1 MFDLLQNAFIASL
14 FISVAVGV
22 IGSYVVINRFNYL
35 AASIAHGSYA
45 GVGFAV
51 YFGISI
57 LLGTTVFALLLALL
71 LSFISFNNRSRSDT
85 LIGVIWAVG
94 MSIGIIFTDLTPGYN
109 ADLMS
114 YLFGNILMVPKS
126 DLIFMAV
133 VDLIILISGVVFY
146 NHILAI
152 SYDIDFAKLRGIRV
166 GFLYTYFLILIALT
180 VVMSVRS
187 IGLILVIALFTIP
200 PYISEKFT
208 KDFKAMMF
216 LSGVLAFVFC
226 IAGLYISYSY
236 DISATPAII
245 LTASV
250 FFFLSLFKR
259 R

>member
-1 MFDLLQNAFIASL
+1 MFELLQNAFLASFL
-14 FISVAVGV
+14 ISIAVGM

-45 GVGFAV
+45 GVGFSV

-57 LLGTTVFALLLALL
+57 LFGTTISALILALL
-71 LSFISFNNRSRSDT
+71 LSVISFKNRSRSDT

-94 MSIGIIFTDLTPGYN
+94 MSVGIIFTDLSPGYN

-126 DLIFMAV
+126 DIAFMV
-133 VDLIILISGVVFY
+133 LVDTIIILSVTVFY
-146 NHILAI
+146 NQILAV
-152 SYDIDFAKLRGIRV
+152 SYDMDFAILRGIRV
-166 GFLYTYFLILIALT
+166 GALYTYFLILIALT

-200 PYISEKFT
+200 PYIAEKFT
-208 KDFKAMMF
+208 KDFKTMMA
-216 LSGVLAFVFC
+216 LSGLLSFIFC
-226 IAGLYISYSY
+226 SLGLYISYIL

-245 LTASV
+245 LSASL
-250 FFFLSLFKR
+250 FFFLSLLKR
-259 R
+259 

>member
-1 MFDLLQNAFIASL
+1 MFDLLGDAFIASFL
-14 FISVAVGV
+14 ISIAVGM

-45 GVGFAV
+45 GVGFAI

-57 LLGTTVFALLLALL
+57 LLGTTLFAVLLALL
-71 LSFISFNNRSRSDT
+71 LAFISFKNKYRSDT

-94 MSIGIIFTDLTPGYN
+94 MSVGIVFTDLSPGYN

-114 YLFGNILMVPKS
+114 YLFGNILMVPKE
-126 DLIFMAV
+126 DMIFMSF
-133 VDLIILISGVVFY
+133 VDLAIAFSMALFY
-146 NHILAI
+146 NQILAV
-152 SYDIDFAKLRGIRV
+152 SYDMDFAKLRGIKV
-166 GFLYTYFLILIALT
+166 GSLYTYFLVLIALT

-200 PYISEKFT
+200 PYIAEKFA
-208 KDFKAMMF
+208 KDFKIMMIISAF
-216 LSGVLAFVFC
+216 LSFVFC
-226 IAGLYISYSY
+226 SIGLYISYVF

-245 LTASV
+245 LSASF
-250 FFFLSLFKR
+250 FFFLSLLR

>member
-1 MFDLLQNAFIASL
+1 MFELLENAFLASFL
-14 FISVAVGV
+14 ISIAVGM

-35 AASIAHGSYA
+35 AASIAHGSYG

-57 LLGTTVFALLLALL
+57 LFGTTISAFILAIL
-71 LSFISFNNRSRSDT
+71 LSFISFKNRSRSDT

-94 MSIGIIFTDLTPGYN
+94 MSVGIIFTDLSPGYN

-126 DLIFMAV
+126 DIIFMV
-133 VDLIILISGVVFY
+133 LVDTIIILSVTIFY
-146 NHILAI
+146 NQILAV
-152 SYDIDFAKLRGIRV
+152 SYDMDFAILRGVRV
-166 GFLYTYFLILIALT
+166 RALYTYFLILIALT

-200 PYISEKFT
+200 PYIAEKFT
-208 KDFKAMMF
+208 KDFKTMMA
-216 LSGVLAFVFC
+216 LSGILAFIFC
-226 IAGLYISYSY
+226 SLGLYISYLL

-245 LTASV
+245 LSASL
-250 FFFLSLFKR
+250 FFFLSLLKR
-259 R
+259 